1 MAQQLAGD
9 IRRTLEPRFRFGH
22 RYLVFVSNRR
32 VSYGRVSKLFGLQS
46 GSFAS
51 SGRVACVPGNV
62 FRSSGEGHVR
72 CCFATS
78 FENLEAAIERI
89 KRYVAQ
95 FVSQNGEKSD
105 KTNERK

>member
-9 IRRTLEPRFRFGH
+9 IRRTLDPRFRFGS
-22 RYLVFVSNRR
+22 YCLVCISSSR

-62 FRSSGEGHVR
+62 FGNSGEGRVR

-78 FENLEAAIERI
+78 FEKLEAAIEHT
-89 KRYVAQ
+89 KRYVVQ
-95 FVSQNGEKSD
+95 SVSPNGEKSD
-105 KTNERK
+105 KTSERK